1 MKKYNIT
8 VNGKTYEVEVEE
20 INGGGQTQSAPA
32 PKPQATQSAPAPKPQ
47 ATQSAPAPAKKA
59 QPSQPAPSAGAGD
72 VTAPMPGTVLE
83 VKVEEGQS
91 VKAGDVVLILEAMKM
106 ENEITADTDGKVT
119 KIYAPKGSSVNT
131 GDPLV
136 GLE

>member
-32 PKPQATQSAPAPKPQ
+32 QQSTPAPQAAPATP
-47 ATQSAPAPAKKA
+47 SPAKK
-59 QPSQPAPSAGAGD
+59 PQPAPTAGAGD

>member
-32 PKPQATQSAPAPKPQ
+32 PKPQATQAAP
-47 ATQSAPAPAKKA
+47 TPAKKA
-59 QPSQPAPSAGAGD
+59 QPAQPTQPAPSAGAGD

>member
-8 VNGKTYEVEVEE
+8 VNGKTYQVEVEE
-20 INGGGQTQSAPA
+20 IKGNGQSQPVQPA
-32 PKPQATQSAPAPKPQ
+32 QSTPQA
-47 ATQSAPAPAKKA
+47 APAPAKAAPA
-59 QPSQPAPSAGAGD
+59 QPAQPAKAKPSAGAKD

-83 VKVEEGQS
+83 VTVEEGQE

-106 ENEITADTDGKVT
+106 ENEITADTDGKIT
-119 KIYAPKGSSVNT
+119 KIYAPKGTSVNT

>member
-8 VNGKTYEVEVEE
+8 VNGKTYQVEVEE
-20 INGGGQTQSAPA
+20 IKGNGQEQTQSEPQQSAPQTTPKQQALEQKSQPSAPA
-32 PKPQATQSAPAPKPQ
+32 PQ
-47 ATQSAPAPAKKA
+47 
-59 QPSQPAPSAGAGD
+59 AGAKD

-83 VKVEEGQS
+83 VTVEEGQN

-106 ENEITADTDGKVT
+106 ENEITADTDGKIT
-119 KIYAPKGSSVNT
+119 KIYAPKGTSVNT

>member
-8 VNGKTYEVEVEE
+8 VNGKTYQVEVEE
-20 INGGGQTQSAPA
+20 IKGNGQS
-32 PKPQATQSAPAPKPQ
+32 
-47 ATQSAPAPAKKA
+47 
-59 QPSQPAPSAGAGD
+59 QPSQPVQSTPQADPAPTQAAPAQQSQPAQAKPAAGAKD

-83 VKVEEGQS
+83 VTVEEGQV

-106 ENEITADTDGKVT
+106 ENEITADTDGKIT
-119 KIYAPKGSSVNT
+119 KIYAPKGTSVNT
-131 GDPLV
+131 GDALV

>member
-8 VNGKTYEVEVEE
+8 VNGKTYQVEVEE
-20 INGGGQTQSAPA
+20 IKGNGQS
-32 PKPQATQSAPAPKPQ
+32 
-47 ATQSAPAPAKKA
+47 
-59 QPSQPAPSAGAGD
+59 QPSQPVQSTPQAAPAPTQAAPAQPAQAKPAAGAKD

-83 VKVEEGQS
+83 VTVEEGQV

-106 ENEITADTDGKVT
+106 ENEITADTDGKIT
-119 KIYAPKGSSVNT
+119 KIYAPKGTSVNT
-131 GDPLV
+131 GDALV

>member
-32 PKPQATQSAPAPKPQ
+32 PKPQATQA
-47 ATQSAPAPAKKA
+47 APAPAKKA

>member
-32 PKPQATQSAPAPKPQ
+32 PKPQATQSAP
-47 ATQSAPAPAKKA
+47 TPAKKA

>member
-8 VNGKTYEVEVEE
+8 VNGKTYQVEVEE
-20 INGGGQTQSAPA
+20 IKGNGQTQAAPQQQTQPAQSAPKQA
-32 PKPQATQSAPAPKPQ
+32 APEQKSQPSPPKPQAG
-47 ATQSAPAPAKKA
+47 AK
-59 QPSQPAPSAGAGD
+59 D

-83 VKVEEGQS
+83 VTVEEGQE

-106 ENEITADTDGKVT
+106 ENEITADTDGKIT
-119 KIYAPKGSSVNT
+119 KIYAPKGTSVNT
-131 GDPLV
+131 GDALV